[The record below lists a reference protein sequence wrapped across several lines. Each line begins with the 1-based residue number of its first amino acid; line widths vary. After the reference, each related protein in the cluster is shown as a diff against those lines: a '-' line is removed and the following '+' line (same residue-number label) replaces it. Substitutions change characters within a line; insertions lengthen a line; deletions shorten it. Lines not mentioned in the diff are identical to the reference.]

1 MKENILCTMGFK
13 NKRIPLFLQAIEV
26 EHVISMNFENL
37 KRISDDY
44 KLSMKIIS
52 NKEKIETENC
62 MFVDVFVSSEESL
75 DISEIRE
82 INEML
87 VIYFKGVLEIISEV
101 EEFDRMCFL
110 ENKKSLID
118 SKLSELKEHFDY
130 LLLNYEENLDKLKST
145 KKEIDFL
152 TKEKVGL

>member
-1 MKENILCTMGFK
+1 MKENILCTMEFL
-13 NKRIPLFLQAIEV
+13 NKKVPLFFQAIEI
-26 EHVISMNFENL
+26 ERVICMNFENL

-44 KLSMKIIS
+44 GILIKIIS
-52 NKEKIETENC
+52 NREKTETENC
-62 MFVDVFVSSEESL
+62 MFVDVFVSPEEPL
-75 DISEIRE
+75 DTSEIRE

-87 VIYFKGVLEIISEV
+87 GIYFKGVLEIISEV
-101 EEFDRMCFL
+101 EESDRMCFL

>member
-1 MKENILCTMGFK
+1 MKENILCTMEFK
-13 NKRIPLFLQAIEV
+13 DKMIPLFFQALEIER
-26 EHVISMNFENL
+26 VISVNIENL

-62 MFVDVFVSSEESL
+62 MFVDVFVSPEESL

-87 VIYFKGVLEIISEV
+87 GIYFKGILEIISEV

>member
-37 KRISDDY
+37 KRISEDY
-44 KLSMKIIS
+44 GISMKIIS
-52 NKEKIETENC
+52 NREKMEIEDC
-62 MFVDVFVSSEESL
+62 MFVDFFVSSEESL

-87 VIYFKGVLEIISEV
+87 GIYFKGVLEIISEV

>member
-1 MKENILCTMGFK
+1 MKENILCTMEFK
-13 NKRIPLFLQAIEV
+13 NKMIPLFFQALET
-26 EHVISMNFENL
+26 ERVISVNIENL

-87 VIYFKGVLEIISEV
+87 GIYFKGVLEIISEV

-130 LLLNYEENLDKLKST
+130 LLLNYEENLDKLKSA